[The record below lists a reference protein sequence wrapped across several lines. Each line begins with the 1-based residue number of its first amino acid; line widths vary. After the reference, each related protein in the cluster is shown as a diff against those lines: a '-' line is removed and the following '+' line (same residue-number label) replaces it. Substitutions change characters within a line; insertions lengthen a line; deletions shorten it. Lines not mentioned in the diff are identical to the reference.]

1 MKAVIHLD
9 LSATHLVATL
19 KPALPGWGRRVARA
33 LSAKRKAVEE
43 AQPATLIETASW
55 APGAT
60 RAETIT
66 AMLEACARA
75 LQALRARHLTPLDG
89 NRLVVR
95 TGVSASYVGVAPMD
109 FSSPSAR
116 SEQQLRAVAKAL
128 AQEAMGV
135 EAAGHDVRWRIE
147 ASQAH
152 LCVITLESAL
162 AAGLQALAQA
172 QRMKLASCQPAIV
185 ALLDKELAT
194 SRRQR
199 DARTLVWTELDASGR
214 RLGALSFVRLVNG
227 SAVNAWRT
235 VTPAPS
241 AAADPWL
248 QPALDR
254 FLIASGAGI
263 DELVVP
269 CAWLADFA
277 EGPASAAP
285 LASVAPVASVAP
297 TTMELAA

>member
-1 MKAVIHLD
+1 MRAVIHLD

-19 KPALPGWGRRVARA
+19 KPANPGWGRRVARA
-33 LSAKRKAVEE
+33 LQNRHKAIAE
-43 AQPATLIETASW
+43 AQPAALTETESW
-55 APGAT
+55 ETGAT

-66 AMLEACARA
+66 AMLEACTRA
-75 LQALRARHLTPLDG
+75 LQALRVRHPMPLDG
-89 NRLVVR
+89 CRLVVR
-95 TGVSASYVGVAPMD
+95 TGVSASYLGVAPMD
-109 FSSPSAR
+109 LSSPSTR

-172 QRMKLASCQPAIV
+172 QRMKLTSCQPAIV

-199 DARTLVWTELDASGR
+199 DARTLVWTELDASGLR
-214 RLGALSFVRLVNG
+214 YGALSFVRLVNG

-235 VTPAPS
+235 VTAAPS

-254 FLIASGAGI
+254 FLIASGANV
-263 DELVVP
+263 DEPVIP
-269 CAWLADFA
+269 CAWPADVA
-277 EGPASAAP
+277 KDRASTTPLVSVAP
-285 LASVAPVASVAP
+285 LASVAPAAA
-297 TTMELAA
+297 ELAA